1 MVRDFVSSQNQQKAK
16 KMRRGIV
23 RKSNAIVEQT
33 RYRDGR
39 WHHVFFYK
47 KKHVTTRPINGNK
60 VKVHKSGRHIDCLD
74 GQRL

>member
-39 WHHVFFYK
+39 WHHVFFIK
-47 KKHVTTRPINGNK
+47 K
-60 VKVHKSGRHIDCLD
+60 SM
-74 GQRL
+74 